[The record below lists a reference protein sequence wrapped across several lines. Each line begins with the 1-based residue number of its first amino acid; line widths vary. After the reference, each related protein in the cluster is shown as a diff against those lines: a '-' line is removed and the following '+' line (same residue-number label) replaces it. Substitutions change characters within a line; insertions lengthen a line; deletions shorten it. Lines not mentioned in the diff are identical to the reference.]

1 MLKRQTSQLHENP
14 ELISWLRAELW
25 RPLERTKYQSEF
37 KDCQRRQKGVTFV
50 EKDWDAT

>member
-25 RPLERTKYQSEF
+25 RPLERRKHQSEF
-37 KDCQRRQKGVTFV
+37 KDCQPRQKGVTFV